1 MIFPNVE
8 LVVFSLCWVPH
19 GKSLVPHMDLH
30 TKFDFPFVPIL
41 ARDLYNEA
49 KWQFVPLL
57 DAIFVL
63 QTLKVADI
71 VAKITKIER
80 LCDRNLKK

>member
-1 MIFPNVE
+1 
-8 LVVFSLCWVPH
+8 
-19 GKSLVPHMDLH
+19 MDLH

-71 VAKITKIER
+71 EAEITKIER
-80 LCDRNLKK
+80 LCDQNYFFFNRAFSFLVGTIFFKEFKIR

>member
-8 LVVFSLCWVPH
+8 LLVFSLCWVPH

-49 KWQFVPLL
+49 KWQFVLLL

-71 VAKITKIER
+71 VAKIIQRLKGCVVIE
-80 LCDRNLKK
+80 N

>member
-1 MIFPNVE
+1 
-8 LVVFSLCWVPH
+8 
-19 GKSLVPHMDLH
+19 MDLH

-71 VAKITKIER
+71 EAEITKIER
-80 LCDRNLKK
+80 LCDQNYFFNRAFSFLVGTHKM